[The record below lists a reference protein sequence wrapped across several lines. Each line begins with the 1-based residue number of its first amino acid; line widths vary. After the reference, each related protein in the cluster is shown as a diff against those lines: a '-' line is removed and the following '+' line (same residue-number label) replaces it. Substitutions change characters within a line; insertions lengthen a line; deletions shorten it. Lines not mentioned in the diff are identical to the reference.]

1 MGFLARCKVCETNIK
16 NNIRKVVFQM
26 STEVQTAIQTAFT
39 QVKTDVM
46 SLIGIA
52 VPAGLAITAV
62 TMSIKMGVSFFKSIA
77 SA

>member
-1 MGFLARCKVCETNIK
+1 
-16 NNIRKVVFQM
+16 M